1 MKSYQL
7 RQLTYN
13 EAVNRASDAEE
24 ELSNLRFQ
32 LATRKEL
39 GNHRRIR
46 RIKREIAQLKTIL
59 HEDQLGLRKLVL
71 GSQPQEP
78 EENSSETT
86 GKKEDQNR
94 QGNQ

>member
-46 RIKREIAQLKTIL
+46 QMKREIAQLKTIL
-59 HEDQLGLRKLVL
+59 HEHQLGLRKLAL
-71 GSQPQEP
+71 GPQPQEP